1 MCAMAICG
9 GRCPGGGKCPVM
21 AASFGALF
29 GPPSALRRRRL
40 ATPLSSEPEPR
51 FESFMAADVWLATRG
66 RRQIALALHTV
77 VTLSVAT

>member
-1 MCAMAICG
+1 MSG
-9 GRCPGGGKCPVM
+9 HGR
-21 AASFGALF
+21 FIRGAF
-29 GPPSALRRRRL
+29 RSASALRRRL

-51 FESFMAADVWLATRG
+51 FESFMTADVWLATRG